1 MAEGQLRC
9 AGSALFLKKM
19 YGVGYQLTI
28 EKNVSEKSKVMEL
41 NQQVIDKF
49 SEDSEVLTDSCSPE
63 QGEQAIY
70 DVDGDFDATLVANG
84 HADSSLTNIVKRS
97 VPEATLL
104 NDVGTEVRYQL
115 PIGSSDKFAA
125 VFEQLDREVD
135 QGNIV
140 SYGVS
145 ITTLGTLTSFSSALL
160 LLVVNSLYALAH
172 VFVSFHQRKFFCLLL
187 VATRHQKVRGNLH
200 HRGV

>member
-9 AGSALFLKKM
+9 AGSSLFLKKM

-28 EKNVSEKSKVMEL
+28 EKNVPGKAKVVEL
-41 NQQVIDKF
+41 NHKDLGKI
-49 SEDSEVLTDSCSPE
+49 SEELEVFTDSTIADESNKKVVF
-63 QGEQAIY
+63 
-70 DVDGDFDATLVANG
+70 DVDDYIDEEVFIGNNHANATLM
-84 HADSSLTNIVKRS
+84 SLVKGS

-115 PIGSSDKFAA
+115 PIGSSDKFSNM
-125 VFEQLDREVD
+125 FELLDREVD

-145 ITTLGTLTSFSSALL
+145 ITTLGMCVFDYSDIFFPMLFSLRSM
-160 LLVVNSLYALAH
+160 
-172 VFVSFHQRKFFCLLL
+172 F
-187 VATRHQKVRGNLH
+187 
-200 HRGV
+200 

>member
-28 EKNVSEKSKVMEL
+28 EKNTRGKAKAIENVFKTTGLKKVEEAEEA
-41 NQQVIDKF
+41 F
-49 SEDSEVLTDSCSPE
+49 TDPPGFE
-63 QGEQAIY
+63 PMQRKIY
-70 DVDGDFDATLVANG
+70 DVDGDDDDEIFPVGNGVSDDTLETV
-84 HADSSLTNIVKRS
+84 VKGS

-125 VFEQLDREVD
+125 MFERLDREVD
-135 QGNIV
+135 DGNIV

-145 ITTLGTLTSFSSALL
+145 ITTLGMLNQPYVCDTYS
-160 LLVVNSLYALAH
+160 
-172 VFVSFHQRKFFCLLL
+172 
-187 VATRHQKVRGNLH
+187 
-200 HRGV
+200 